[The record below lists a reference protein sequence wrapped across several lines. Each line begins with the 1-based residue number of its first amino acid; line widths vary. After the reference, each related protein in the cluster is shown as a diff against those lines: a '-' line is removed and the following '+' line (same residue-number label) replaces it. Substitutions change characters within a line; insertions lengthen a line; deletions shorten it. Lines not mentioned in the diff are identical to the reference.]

1 MIRFIFL
8 SALSLLAAGAQAQV
22 YKCVDA
28 SGKTAYSQS
37 PCPGSA
43 RSAPVARAAPPAPA
57 AAPAAKGGDAGKAA
71 KPSGPKSA
79 AELEQE
85 FRKRK
90 QEQEDVRKKE
100 EQKLAEAKD
109 KEENCRSAR
118 QQLASIEAGMRQ
130 ARINEKGERYFLDDG
145 QIAQEKTSARKSI
158 DQWCK

>member
-57 AAPAAKGGDAGKAA
+57 AALGSSFLCLHPVHPQQAAA
-71 KPSGPKSA
+71 
-79 AELEQE
+79 Q
-85 FRKRK
+85 FR
-90 QEQEDVRKKE
+90 
-100 EQKLAEAKD
+100 
-109 KEENCRSAR
+109 
-118 QQLASIEAGMRQ
+118 
-130 ARINEKGERYFLDDG
+130 
-145 QIAQEKTSARKSI
+145 
-158 DQWCK
+158 